1 MLFLYSNLNYCL
13 LVWNFTS
20 ANTSNKIASVQK
32 RALRFL
38 FGDCQISYETL
49 LMKAKKPTMMVQR
62 LGSLLQKY
70 VEQKMTWIQAIWK
83 MSLKSQILLGRNER
97 NTKIISLCPDQIITN
112 LAQKV
117 LLLLVQKFG
126 ILFLLILRP

>member
-13 LVWNFTS
+13 LFWNFTS

-49 LMKAKKPTMMVQR
+49 LMKAKKPTMTVQR

>member
-1 MLFLYSNLNYCL
+1 
-13 LVWNFTS
+13 
-20 ANTSNKIASVQK
+20 
-32 RALRFL
+32 
-38 FGDCQISYETL
+38 
-49 LMKAKKPTMMVQR
+49 MKAKKPTMTVQR